1 MKRSIFGDSI
11 LRGAVMGLGIVIIFG
26 AYVFVK
32 AQVLPG
38 TIRSPFFGPQ
48 DEDVEANLGDI
59 PCSWVDWESKRI
71 ACENGGSYYLCAA
84 IDVYCD
90 NGVVRDMRSGRFSV
104 KDSGASDYTPCDVN
118 CGTVW

>member
-1 MKRSIFGDSI
+1 MKKSLFGHSI

-59 PCSWVDWESKRI
+59 PCSWVDWERKRI
-71 ACENGGSYYLCAA
+71 VCENGGAYRVCAG
-84 IDVYCD
+84 IEVFCD
-90 NGVVRDMRSGRFSV
+90 NGVVREMRSDRFTVADDPTSFI
-104 KDSGASDYTPCDVN
+104 PCDTK